1 MKILNNYVIE
11 YIPFIAHFDLTYNI
25 VFLLVK
31 NNILKKYI
39 FRYLY
44 FFFAYI
50 VCCNIRFFVLDFV
63 TTIKWLTLSSIE
75 QKQSS
80 LSKRSMDLMYA
91 FLECMYRNT
100 DQTVLC
106 LTLGNNF
113 KSNSLLL
120 ICLNS
125 NVFECRTRHYW

>member
-31 NNILKKYI
+31 NNILKKNI
-39 FRYLY
+39 KGTCI
-44 FFFAYI
+44 FFAYI
-50 VCCNIRFFVLDFV
+50 VCCDIGFFVLDFV
-63 TTIKWLTLSSIE
+63 TTIKWLTLSNIE

-125 NVFECRTRHYW
+125 KVFECRTRHYW